1 MINNNKNNKTNNNDR
16 TNDKRYNIYVVSFSD
31 NVDEEKIEEV
41 LNAKERFEKYGF
53 NVVLGKSLCD
63 NSKENISYDLE
74 QIEKNGKDIDIV
86 FCSKGGDSETE
97 NIQHVKMEKLKD
109 KIVIGFSDNTIIL
122 NFMYIYN
129 NNRSIHYM
137 NFKEYE
143 KDEDILKL
151 KKILESDLNNESKKI
166 IINYNTI
173 RKGRLKGN
181 VIGGNLTI
189 FSRII
194 THFKTFKNRI
204 LLLEDLDIETDM
216 ENVEKAL
223 DILEKYNVFEEIS
236 GIIIG
241 NYGCERTEKQKPFR
255 DVILKRITRKIPVI
269 ENNMIGHVMDMDHI
283 IIGREIDEEV

>member
-1 MINNNKNNKTNNNDR
+1 MINNNKDNKTNNKN
-16 TNDKRYNIYVVSFSD
+16 NDKRYNIYVVSFSD
-31 NVDEEKIEEV
+31 NVEKEKIEEI

-74 QIEKNGKDIDIV
+74 QIEKNGSNIDIV

-97 NIQHVKMEKLKD
+97 NIQHVNMEKLKD

-129 NNRSIHYM
+129 NNKSIHYM

-151 KKILESDLNNESKKI
+151 KRILESDFNNDSKKI
-166 IINYNTI
+166 IIDYNTI

-194 THFKTFKNRI
+194 THFKNFRNRI

-223 DILEKYNVFEEIS
+223 DILEKHNVFEEIS

-241 NYGCERTEKQKPFR
+241 NYGCERIEKQKPFR
-255 DVILKRITRKIPVI
+255 DAILKRITRNIPVI
-269 ENNMIGHVMDMDHI
+269 ENNMIGHVMDMDYI
-283 IIGREIDEEV
+283 IIGREIDQEV

>member
-1 MINNNKNNKTNNNDR
+1 MKNNKINNNNNKK
-16 TNDKRYNIYVVSFSD
+16 NDKRYNIYVVSFSD

-53 NVVLGKSLCD
+53 NVVLGKSICD

-129 NNRSIHYM
+129 NNKSIHYM

-166 IINYNTI
+166 IIDYNTI

-181 VIGGNLTI
+181 IIGGNLTI

-216 ENVEKAL
+216 KNVEKAL
-223 DILEKYNVFEEIS
+223 DILEKQNIFEEIS

-255 DVILKRITRKIPVI
+255 DAILKRITRKIPVI

>member
-74 QIEKNGKDIDIV
+74 QIEKNEKDIDIV

-97 NIQHVKMEKLKD
+97 NIQYVKIEKLKD

-122 NFMYIYN
+122 NFMYMYN
-129 NNRSIHYM
+129 NNKSIHYM

-151 KKILESDLNNESKKI
+151 KKVLESDLNNESKKI
-166 IINYNTI
+166 IIDYNTI

-216 ENVEKAL
+216 QNVEKAL

-241 NYGCERTEKQKPFR
+241 NYGCERTEKQRPFR
-255 DVILKRITRKIPVI
+255 DAILKRITRNIPVI
-269 ENNMIGHVMDMDHI
+269 ENNMIGHVIDMDYI

>member
-1 MINNNKNNKTNNNDR
+1 MINNNKNNKTKTNNKN
-16 TNDKRYNIYVVSFSD
+16 NDKRYNIYVVSFSD
-31 NVDEEKIEEV
+31 NVEKEKTYEI
-41 LNAKERFEKYGF
+41 LNARERFEKYGF

-63 NSKENISYDLE
+63 NSKENILYDLE

-129 NNRSIHYM
+129 NNKSIHYM

-151 KKILESDLNNESKKI
+151 KKILKNDLNNESKKI
-166 IINYNTI
+166 IIDYNTI

-181 VIGGNLTI
+181 IIGGNLTI

-216 ENVEKAL
+216 QNVEKSL
-223 DILEKYNVFEEIS
+223 DILEKYNVFEEVS

-255 DVILKRITRKIPVI
+255 DAILKRITRNIPVI

>member
-1 MINNNKNNKTNNNDR
+1 MKNNKINNNNNKN
-16 TNDKRYNIYVVSFSD
+16 NDKRYNIYVVSFSD

-74 QIEKNGKDIDIV
+74 QIEKNEKDIDIV

-129 NNRSIHYM
+129 NNKSIHYM

-166 IINYNTI
+166 IIDYNTI

-181 VIGGNLTI
+181 IIGGNLTI

-216 ENVEKAL
+216 ENVERAL
-223 DILEKYNVFEEIS
+223 DILEKHNVFEEIS

-255 DVILKRITRKIPVI
+255 DAILKRITRKIPVI

>member
-1 MINNNKNNKTNNNDR
+1 MKNNKINNNNNKK
-16 TNDKRYNIYVVSFSD
+16 NDKRYNIYVVSFSD

-74 QIEKNGKDIDIV
+74 QIERNGKDIDIV

-151 KKILESDLNNESKKI
+151 KKILENDLNDDSKKI

-181 VIGGNLTI
+181 IIGGNLTI

-216 ENVEKAL
+216 KNVEKAL

-241 NYGCERTEKQKPFR
+241 NYGCERIEKQKPFR
-255 DVILKRITRKIPVI
+255 DAILKRITRNIPVI

>member
-1 MINNNKNNKTNNNDR
+1 MINNNKNNKTNNNNR
-16 TNDKRYNIYVVSFSD
+16 KNDKRYNIYVVSFSD
-31 NVDEEKIEEV
+31 NVEKEKIDEI
-41 LNAKERFEKYGF
+41 LNAKEKFEKYGF
-53 NVVLGKSLCD
+53 NVILGKSLCD
-63 NSKENISYDLE
+63 NSKKNISYDLE

-97 NIQHVKMEKLKD
+97 NIQHVKIEKLKD

-129 NNRSIHYM
+129 NNKNIHYM

-143 KDEDILKL
+143 KDVDILKL
-151 KKILESDLNNESKKI
+151 KKILENDLNDDSKKI

-181 VIGGNLTI
+181 IIGGNLTI

-194 THFKTFKNRI
+194 TYFKTFKNRI

-216 ENVEKAL
+216 KNVEKAL

-255 DVILKRITRKIPVI
+255 DAILKRITRNIPVI

-283 IIGREIDEEV
+283 IIGREIDEKV

>member
-1 MINNNKNNKTNNNDR
+1 MINNNKNNKTKTNNKN
-16 TNDKRYNIYVVSFSD
+16 NDKRYNIYVVSFSD
-31 NVDEEKIEEV
+31 NVEKEKIVEI

-53 NVVLGKSLCD
+53 NVVLGKSLCY

-97 NIQHVKMEKLKD
+97 NIQYVKIEKLKD

-129 NNRSIHYM
+129 NNKSIHYM

-151 KKILESDLNNESKKI
+151 KKILENDLNDDSKKI

-173 RKGRLKGN
+173 RKGRLKGS

-216 ENVEKAL
+216 KNVEKAL

-241 NYGCERTEKQKPFR
+241 NYGCERIEKQKPFR
-255 DVILKRITRKIPVI
+255 DAILKRITRNIPVI
-269 ENNMIGHVMDMDHI
+269 ENNMIGHVIDMEHI
-283 IIGREIDEEV
+283 IIGKEIDEEV

>member
-1 MINNNKNNKTNNNDR
+1 MINNNKNNKTKTNNKN
-16 TNDKRYNIYVVSFSD
+16 NDKRYNIYVVSFSD
-31 NVDEEKIEEV
+31 NVDKEKIDEI

-97 NIQHVKMEKLKD
+97 NIQYVKIEKLKD

-129 NNRSIHYM
+129 NNKSIHYM

-143 KDEDILKL
+143 EDEDILKL
-151 KKILESDLNNESKKI
+151 KKILENDLNDDSKKI

-173 RKGRLKGN
+173 RKGRLKGS
-181 VIGGNLTI
+181 VIGGNLII

-216 ENVEKAL
+216 KNVEKAL

-241 NYGCERTEKQKPFR
+241 NYGCERTGKQKPFR
-255 DVILKRITRKIPVI
+255 DVILKRITRNIRVI

>member
-1 MINNNKNNKTNNNDR
+1 MINNNKDKKTNNKN
-16 TNDKRYNIYVVSFSD
+16 NDKRYNIYVVSFSD
-31 NVDEEKIEEV
+31 NVEKEKIDEI

-63 NSKENISYDLE
+63 NSKENISYDLDK
-74 QIEKNGKDIDIV
+74 IEKNGKDIDIV

-97 NIQHVKMEKLKD
+97 NIQHVKIEKLKD

-129 NNRSIHYM
+129 NNKSIHYM

-151 KKILESDLNNESKKI
+151 KRILESDFNNDSKKI
-166 IINYNTI
+166 IIDYNTI

-181 VIGGNLTI
+181 IIGGNLTI

-194 THFKTFKNRI
+194 THFRTFKNRI
-204 LLLEDLDIETDM
+204 LLLEDLDIETDIK
-216 ENVEKAL
+216 NVEKAL
-223 DILEKYNVFEEIS
+223 DILEKHNVFEEIS

-255 DVILKRITRKIPVI
+255 AAILKRITKNIPVI